1 MQNRK
6 TKNNPT
12 NEKTQKN
19 IPTKSN
25 NRLIINI
32 ISSNSED
39 LILTFLFYLA
49 LFVANSD
56 YVLGLFLTMTTA
68 NGLGIYLH
76 TLRLNFCF
84 NTKFSNLWSQTL
96 AG

>member
-1 MQNRK
+1 MKKPKKTFRQN
-6 TKNNPT
+6 P
-12 NEKTQKN
+12 
-19 IPTKSN
+19 
-25 NRLIINI
+25 IIDL
-32 ISSNSED
+32 SLTLFPVTED

-76 TLRLNFCF
+76 TSHSYTTLRLNFCF
-84 NTKFSNLWSQTL
+84 NTKFPNL
-96 AG
+96 